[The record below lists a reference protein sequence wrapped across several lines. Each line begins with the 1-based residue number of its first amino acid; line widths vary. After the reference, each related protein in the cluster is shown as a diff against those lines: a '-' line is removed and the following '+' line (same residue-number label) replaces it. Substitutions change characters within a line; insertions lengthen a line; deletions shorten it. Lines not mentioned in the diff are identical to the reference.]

1 MAHTRKIQ
9 QINNQQTTFNPTA
22 SSQQLYF
29 AHQMALQQHMQ
40 QQQQQQRQQQQQQQ
54 YPVNMAQQ
62 PNTVSS
68 LDVSTNNPMY
78 TFNPQPVTINQDMTI
93 PASNRQQAFSQKQPV
108 MMTQRPPA
116 TNITKSNVVFLVKQ
130 LDENVRKNKGKH
142 SL

>member
-1 MAHTRKIQ
+1 
-9 QINNQQTTFNPTA
+9 
-22 SSQQLYF
+22 
-29 AHQMALQQHMQ
+29 MALQQHMQ
-40 QQQQQQRQQQQQQQ
+40 QQQQQQQQ

-62 PNTVSS
+62 SNTVSS
-68 LDVSTNNPMY
+68 LDVPTNNPMY
-78 TFNPQPVTINQDMTI
+78 TFNPQPVTINQDMII